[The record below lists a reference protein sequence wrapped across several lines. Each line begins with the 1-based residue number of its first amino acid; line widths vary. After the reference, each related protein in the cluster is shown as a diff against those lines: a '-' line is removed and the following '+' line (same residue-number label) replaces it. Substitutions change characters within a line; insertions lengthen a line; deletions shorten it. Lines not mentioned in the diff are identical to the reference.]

1 MGLFERDDAA
11 SVAAVAQKP
20 KFARASEAQSA
31 AVAVAK
37 PRCILIVED
46 DYFVG
51 LEAEEILE
59 NAGFHVIG
67 IAATAHEAVA
77 RATQG
82 RPDLIMMDIRLAQ
95 GGDGIDTAISLYQ
108 GHGFRSVFVTAHSDR
123 ETRARAVA
131 AKPLGWVIKPFAPE
145 SLVQAVFQALSAKDR
160 EDGD

>member
-1 MGLFERDDAA
+1 MGLFETDDTAA
-11 SVAAVAQKP
+11 VAAVAEKP
-20 KFARASEAQSA
+20 GFPNASEAQS
-31 AVAVAK
+31 VATVVAE

-46 DYFVG
+46 NYFAG

-59 NAGFHVIG
+59 KAGFHVIG
-67 IAATAHEAVA
+67 IAATAHEAFA
-77 RATQG
+77 RAIEG

-108 GHGFRSVFVTAHSDR
+108 RYGFRSVFVTAHSDG
-123 ETRARAVA
+123 ETRARAAA

-145 SLVQAVFQALSAKDR
+145 GLVQAAFLALSAKDR